1 MFRYEIIFSDKY
13 HKNENEMK
21 KQRMNQR
28 TLKLEKKKPL
38 QLRFMSLI
46 NKRDK
51 LIFIS
56 NFPFFFIRL
65 YFNERGNL
73 SK

>member
-1 MFRYEIIFSDKY
+1 MIFSDKY
-13 HKNENEMK
+13 QKNENEMK

-56 NFPFFFIRL
+56 NFPFFYQALF
-65 YFNERGNL
+65 
-73 SK
+73 

>member
-1 MFRYEIIFSDKY
+1 
-13 HKNENEMK
+13 MK

-56 NFPFFFIRL
+56 NFPFFLSGFIL
-65 YFNERGNL
+65 MSLET
-73 SK
+73 

>member
-13 HKNENEMK
+13 HKNKNEMK

-56 NFPFFFIRL
+56 NFPFFLSGFIL
-65 YFNERGNL
+65 MSVET
-73 SK
+73 

>member
-1 MFRYEIIFSDKY
+1 
-13 HKNENEMK
+13 MK

-38 QLRFMSLI
+38 QLWFMSLI